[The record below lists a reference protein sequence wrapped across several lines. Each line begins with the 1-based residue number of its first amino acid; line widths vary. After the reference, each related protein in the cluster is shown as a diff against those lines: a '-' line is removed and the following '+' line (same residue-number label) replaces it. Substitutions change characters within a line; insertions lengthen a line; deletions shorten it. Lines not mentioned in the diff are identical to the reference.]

1 MAVSMNAGGNLRAD
15 FMISDAALPLRIEEI
30 ADEQAGMFAKL
41 LSDIGEAKDGVV
53 PEVKEAVQSA
63 PNLNDIGEPIV
74 YRDKETGRILPED
87 PWQLAALIVKGEV
100 KLKNVPAALLTPELM
115 KLLMLMKKAGEF
127 NKDDEDDD
135 EDESSTFDP
144 VEAIAVEQAYQ
155 QELSNS
161 MLMELYQ
168 IIEKHNERESED
180 KVTMLD
186 GIFEP
191 IDPTETLP
199 SVATTAE
206 EPAMGEGMFT
216 EIIDNLVETVSDE
229 LENVE
234 KAAAE
239 GVIPDVDVYVP
250 SETAVETEAAT
261 DVIDVPK
268 VSAVSD
274 VPVVSVVSDVP
285 DAPVTPVVSELSGAE
300 TDAVIPQDAQ
310 DVVVEVNAP
319 EQVVSEAPKTDIP
332 VEQPVTVQAAVSQNE
347 QTAETTAQQTV
358 PVEEFTVKTVKTEAK
373 PEIAENAVKTDNTEE
388 PVVVRVVTRN
398 DNAEQL
404 DKTASEE
411 PKTVTVGN
419 ERVKS
424 ATEELEMLK
433 NAKAKFTVKTDEEK
447 PVEEKLEVKPGQT
460 AQPLNADQPVVFK
473 RADGSEFEV
482 RPSEIIRQTARLVE
496 RAVTENDDKTEYS
509 LVLNPEELG
518 KITVKLTKA
527 ADGAISITIAAENA
541 RTQRILEQNS
551 NAMQDNLRSN
561 GLNLES
567 WQTVSERQQ
576 ETAAQDYNG
585 SSKNPYFR
593 DDDNNAEE
601 ESDGKSFADIIA
613 SM

>member
-15 FMISDAALPLRIEEI
+15 FMISDAALPQRIEEI

-41 LSDIGEAKDGVV
+41 LSDIGEAKEGLAA
-53 PEVKEAVQSA
+53 EVKETVQTA

-87 PWQLAALIVKGEV
+87 PRELATLILKGEV

-135 EDESSTFDP
+135 EDESSIFDP

-161 MLMELYQ
+161 LLIELYQ
-168 IIEKHNERESED
+168 IIENHNERESED

-186 GIFEP
+186 GISEP

-199 SVATTAE
+199 SVAATEE
-206 EPAMGEGMFT
+206 EPAMGEGVFT

-239 GVIPDVDVYVP
+239 GVVPDVDVFVP
-250 SETAVETEAAT
+250 SETAVETEEVI

-268 VSAVSD
+268 VS
-274 VPVVSVVSDVP
+274 VVSDVS
-285 DAPVTPVVSELSGAE
+285 VTPVVSEPFGAR
-300 TDAVIPQDAQ
+300 TGAVIPQDVA
-310 DVVVEVNAP
+310 VEVNAA
-319 EQVVSEAPKTDIP
+319 EQGVGEAPKTDVP
-332 VEQPVTVQAAVSQNE
+332 VEQPITVQAAVSQTE
-347 QTAETTAQQTV
+347 QTAETAAQQTV

-373 PEIAENAVKTDNTEE
+373 PEIAENAVKTEIAEE
-388 PVVVRVVTRN
+388 PVVVKVVTRN
-398 DNAEQL
+398 ENAEQL
-404 DKTASEE
+404 DKTVSEE

-424 ATEELEMLK
+424 ATEELEMLR

-460 AQPLNADQPVVFK
+460 AQPLNAEQPIVFK
-473 RADGSEFEV
+473 RADGSELEV
-482 RPSEIIRQTARLVE
+482 RPSEIIRQTAKLVE

-527 ADGAISITIAAENA
+527 ADGAISVTIAAENA

-551 NAMQDNLRSN
+551 NAMQDNLRSS

-593 DDDNNAEE
+593 DDDGNAEE